1 MPRTPGPFT
10 HHKHGTDG
18 EISVRPASHETQM
31 NPSQISTPTITFL
44 GETLDVV
51 FRHYPA
57 APQNAIVLFHHE
69 TGEQWCV
76 ASVCLP
82 DYQQASD
89 EVYVKNWSE
98 NEGLLGALVAAGIV
112 EDTGRMLPTGFV
124 RANVCRLLTAGQTHD
139 QS

>member
-1 MPRTPGPFT
+1 MDPT
-10 HHKHGTDG
+10 
-18 EISVRPASHETQM
+18 
-31 NPSQISTPTITFL
+31 QISIPTITFL

-51 FRHYPA
+51 FRRYPA
-57 APQNAIVLFHHE
+57 SPQNAIVLFHYE

-82 DYQQASD
+82 DYRQAPD

-112 EDTGRMLPTGFV
+112 EDTGRTLPTGFV
-124 RANVCRLLTAGQTHD
+124 RANVCRLLIAGQTHP
-139 QS
+139 QP